1 MEERTMQSGGRTCSS
16 WLCVKGVRHKQH
28 GVGPTGGS
36 GRAGE
41 KCTWNIRYMFVTLE
55 VSQLDMSASKF
66 SNSLKSPLMSVMAE
80 TSQSA
85 MSLKAAGL
93 ALNAWTAAFREAV
106 LVKVPGGEGGGSH
119 ALPVASRWKPASHSQ
134 SQPRT

>member
-1 MEERTMQSGGRTCSS
+1 MPRM
-16 WLCVKGVRHKQH
+16 V
-28 GVGPTGGS
+28 
-36 GRAGE
+36 
-41 KCTWNIRYMFVTLE
+41 VTPE
-55 VSQLDMSASKF
+55 VSQLDMSELNNPGEFRWENPEPWGKELEKKRA
-66 SNSLKSPLMSVMAE
+66 LMSVMAE